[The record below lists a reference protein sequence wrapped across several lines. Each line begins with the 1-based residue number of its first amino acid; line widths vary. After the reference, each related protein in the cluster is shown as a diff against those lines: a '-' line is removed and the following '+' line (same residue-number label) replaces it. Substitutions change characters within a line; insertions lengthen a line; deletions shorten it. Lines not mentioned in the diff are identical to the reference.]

1 MDLIVVSGAWLLI
14 HAETAAEICRNALQD
29 IYTPL

>member
-1 MDLIVVSGAWLLI
+1 MNLIVVSGAWLLI
-14 HAETAAEICRNALQD
+14 HAETAAEIYRNVLQY